1 MSGDILLINPPLPS
15 NSYSKELV
23 TQPLGLAYLAAVLEN
38 AGFSVKILDCSPLD
52 YTYKDVKNY
61 VESLKPKIVGVSSTT
76 LTINNALKIAEV
88 VKEVSTEIKVFLGGA
103 HASILDEETLAKSFY
118 VDGVI
123 RGEGEITFLEVVK
136 KIKEG
141 KSLNDTLGLTLKVGN
156 KIIRFPDRPLIEDL
170 DSIPYPARHLLPLDK
185 YKAFGMKCPSVSVL
199 SSRGC
204 PFKCKFCAVK
214 KLFGN
219 KFRARSPKNIAEEI
233 KEIRERY
240 KVKYITFV
248 DDIFTLNRERT
259 IKLCDEIKKF
269 DVIWDCETRV
279 DMVNEQL
286 LKTMAN
292 AGCQSIFFGVESG
305 DQNILNNMGKGITV
319 EQIRKAFNW
328 AKKAGLKTVAS
339 IILFYPGETKFTVQ
353 KTLSFVKEL
362 DPDLVQFCIATPFP
376 GTEFYDELLKQGL
389 IQEFDW
395 SRFDVLT
402 PVFAL
407 NGFTALEMKKIW
419 SKAYM
424 SFYLR
429 PAYLLK
435 RLIKRDW
442 PTLKAFLYMLL
453 KAIKLKLKR

>member
-1 MSGDILLINPPLPS
+1 MSVDVLLINPPLPS

-38 AGFSVKILDCSPLD
+38 AGFSVKILDCPPLD

-76 LTINNALKIAEV
+76 LTINNALKIAEI

-141 KSLNDTLGLTLKVGN
+141 KSLNDTLGLTLKLGN
-156 KIIRFPDRPLIEDL
+156 KIVRFPDRPLIEDL

-185 YKAFGMKCPSVSVL
+185 YKAFGMKCPSISVL

-204 PFKCKFCAVK
+204 PFKCKFCAVR

-240 KVKYITFV
+240 KINYITFV

-328 AKKAGLKTVAS
+328 ATGRHMCTV
-339 IILFYPGETKFTVQ
+339 TKV
-353 KTLSFVKEL
+353 S
-362 DPDLVQFCIATPFP
+362 
-376 GTEFYDELLKQGL
+376 G
-389 IQEFDW
+389 
-395 SRFDVLT
+395 
-402 PVFAL
+402 
-407 NGFTALEMKKIW
+407 
-419 SKAYM
+419 
-424 SFYLR
+424 
-429 PAYLLK
+429 
-435 RLIKRDW
+435 
-442 PTLKAFLYMLL
+442 
-453 KAIKLKLKR
+453 